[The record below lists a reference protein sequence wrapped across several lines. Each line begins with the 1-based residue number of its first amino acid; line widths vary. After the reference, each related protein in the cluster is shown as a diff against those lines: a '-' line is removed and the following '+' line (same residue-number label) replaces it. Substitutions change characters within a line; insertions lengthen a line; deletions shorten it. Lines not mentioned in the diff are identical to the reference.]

1 MNHLQAERCSS
12 VRRPARS
19 RTMAANSPI
28 SCIWWAQLR
37 IRAETECSNSDA
49 PGVGR
54 RRVTLGREV
63 ARAPRPNLRKWLN
76 INVLF
81 GDLLGSRQQKD
92 GARPP
97 KARYRPSRSH
107 PERPGG
113 GLGSGQR
120 WKGRTGVLRAM
131 PNLKSEDRGP
141 NPRPLQRSSRPPAQ
155 AIFGFRTSFGVRGS
169 VFGLQGSRPC
179 SPFNRPGLRAVLKD
193 NQGG

>member
-107 PERPGG
+107 PERPRG
-113 GLGSGQR
+113 GLGSGQTEGKD
-120 WKGRTGVLRAM
+120 KGAPGHA
-131 PNLKSEDRGP
+131 KSEIRR
-141 NPRPLQRSSRPPAQ
+141 PRPESTATSAEQQ
-155 AIFGFRTSFGVRGS
+155 AACSGHFRISDFFRGSGFGLRTSRQQAMLS
-169 VFGLQGSRPC
+169 LQPTGLES
-179 SPFNRPGLRAVLKD
+179 SPKG
-193 NQGG
+193 